1 MFEVKTYRRAMFD
14 CNGDWWRIWRKTDRL
29 INSDLHF
36 ESIMAELNQHKTS
49 KQIDSPL
56 QFGQEENIPGH
67 TIGRVGLGW
76 WILL

>member
-1 MFEVKTYRRAMFD
+1 
-14 CNGDWWRIWRKTDRL
+14 
-29 INSDLHF
+29 
-36 ESIMAELNQHKTS
+36 MAELNQHKTS

-76 WILL
+76 